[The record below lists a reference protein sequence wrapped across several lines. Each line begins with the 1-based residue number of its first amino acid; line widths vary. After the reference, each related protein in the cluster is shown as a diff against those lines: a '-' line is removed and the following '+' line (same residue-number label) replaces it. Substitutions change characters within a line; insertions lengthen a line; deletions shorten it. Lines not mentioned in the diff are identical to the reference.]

1 MQLGNWLAEQIL
13 LEQSEIKTVVA
24 IYPGRFQPM
33 GKHHAQ
39 TYRALTSK
47 FDTVWVATSGKVSLP
62 KSPFSFAEK
71 KKIINSHGIS
81 NVKQVK
87 NPYQAKEILSKYD
100 PKTTAAVFVVG
111 QNQCRPAE

>member
-39 TYRALTSK
+39 TYRALT
-47 FDTVWVATSGKVSLP
+47 
-62 KSPFSFAEK
+62 
-71 KKIINSHGIS
+71 
-81 NVKQVK
+81 
-87 NPYQAKEILSKYD
+87 
-100 PKTTAAVFVVG
+100 
-111 QNQCRPAE
+111 